1 MIVGVAHAEPPGEVG
16 HEVEIDAPVIADS
29 SIKIINKRTSI
40 VADATVV
47 DILHE
52 DEHGDR
58 VRAAGL
64 DPSAFRHIN
73 EAGEDVEVCRESLEL
88 RVLALD
94 VPRVLDED
102 TLIRP
107 KTVKANLGEHVNA
120 EAVESERC
128 SSKPVYALHHM

>member
-1 MIVGVAHAEPPGEVG
+1 MIVGAAHTEPPGEVT
-16 HEVEIDAPVIADS
+16 H
-29 SIKIINKRTSI
+29 KRTSN

-47 DILHE
+47 DIQHE

-58 VRAAGL
+58 VRAAGV
-64 DPSAFRHIN
+64 DPSTFRHIN

-107 KTVKANLGEHVNA
+107 KPVKANLGEHVNA
-120 EAVESERC
+120 EVVESERC
-128 SSKPVYALHHM
+128 SSKPVDALHHM